1 MAGYQAFMDFFI
13 VIVESPEASVEE
25 SESSQRGFL
34 AGPSSSSAIPA
45 IGSRHVLPA
54 GD

>member
-1 MAGYQAFMDFFI
+1 MAGYQAFMDSFI
-13 VIVESPEASVEE
+13 VIVESPESSVEN

-34 AGPSSSSAIPA
+34 VRPNSWSAIPA